1 MTRFPLRLLIF
12 VMQVR
17 LGFVSVG
24 IPSALP
30 TRAYLASFG
39 GIVRKHRWDVRTHM
53 ARYCCRQGS
62 VKIRLPRYPTCLGVI
77 SPTLC
82 EGALR
87 ASRI

>member
-1 MTRFPLRLLIF
+1 MTGYPLRLLISI
-12 VMQVR
+12 MQVR

-30 TRAYLASFG
+30 ARAYLASFG
-39 GIVRKHRWDVRTHM
+39 GIVRKHRWDVRTHV
-53 ARYCCRQGS
+53 ARYRYRQGS
-62 VKIRLPRYPTCLGVI
+62 VKIRSSRCPTCLGVI